1 MSEADRPTTEL
12 QSHLAAIVESSDDA
26 IVSKGLDG
34 IIRTWNSA
42 AERIFGYRAEEVIGK
57 SILILIPQDRQHEE
71 PQIIAK
77 LSAGERIEH
86 YETIRRRKDGT
97 LIDISLTVSPIRD
110 AQGRVVGA
118 SKIARDVTERKRT
131 EAALREETRRLEILQ
146 STGKALASQLELQS
160 LLQSVTDAA
169 TELSGAE
176 FGTFYYNTKNGQG
189 ESFQLYTV
197 TGAPPQ
203 AFQKFGDPR
212 AAPILEPTFRG
223 EAPIRLDDI
232 TQDGRYG
239 QWSAQHGLSDGQPL
253 VRSFLAVPVV
263 SRSGGVIG
271 ALFFGHSEAG
281 VFSERTEKLIIG
293 VAAQAA
299 VGIDNARLY
308 EDVRK
313 ASEERQYLLDAER
326 AARTEAER
334 ASLMKDEFLATLS
347 HELRTPLTAILGWAQ
362 ILSLGDYTPAD
373 LAEGLE
379 TIARNAR
386 AQTRLIDDLLDM
398 NRIVSGKVR
407 LDVQTTDLAPVI
419 DAAVDAVRPS
429 AEAKRIRLRK
439 IVDPLAGPVTGDPM
453 RLQQIVWNLLSNAVK
468 FTPKEGK
475 IDVILERVNS
485 HVEITVSDSG
495 EGIAPDFLPHVF
507 ERFRQ
512 SDSSLTRRHG
522 GLGLGLAIV
531 KQLTELHGGSV
542 SAKSDGA
549 GQGATFIIRLPLS
562 PVRGDTADRE
572 HPAAEYSRKNCSQQ
586 ISLTG
591 VKVLVVD
598 DEADARELVKR
609 VLAGCGAIVEVA
621 DSAVEALTRLNRQQH
636 DVIVSDIGMPETDG
650 YQFIRELR
658 QRPPT
663 AGGRTPAV
671 ALTAFARSEDRTRA
685 MMAGYQVHIAKPIE
699 PRELIATVASLAGRI
714 GANN

>member
-1 MSEADRPTTEL
+1 MTEADRPTTEL
-12 QSHLAAIVESSDDA
+12 QSQLAAIVESSDDA
-26 IVSKGLDG
+26 IISKGLDG

-42 AERIFGYRAEEVIGK
+42 AERIFGYRADEAIGK
-57 SILILIPQDRQHEE
+57 SILMLIPDDRQHEE

-77 LSAGERIEH
+77 LKAGQRVDH
-86 YETIRRRKDGT
+86 YETVRCRKDGSR
-97 LIDISLTVSPIRD
+97 IDVSLTVSPVRD
-110 AQGRVVGA
+110 AQGRIVGA
-118 SKIARDVTERKRT
+118 SKIARDITERKRT

-146 STGKALASQLELQS
+146 STGTALASQLDLQS

-169 TELSGAE
+169 TDLSGAE
-176 FGTFYYNTKNGQG
+176 FGAFFYNTKDDSG
-189 ESFQLYTV
+189 ESYQLYTL
-197 TGAPPQ
+197 TGAPRE
-203 AFQKFGDPR
+203 AFDKFGHPR
-212 AAPILEPTFRG
+212 ATPLFAPTFLG
-223 EAPIRLDDI
+223 EGPTRLDDVLK
-232 TQDGRYG
+232 DPRYG
-239 QWSAQHGLSDGQPL
+239 QWGPHYGMPPEHLP
-253 VRSFLAVPVV
+253 VRSFLAVPVI
-263 SRSGGVIG
+263 SRSSEVIG
-271 ALFFGHSEAG
+271 GLFFGHSQVG
-281 VFSERTEKLIIG
+281 VFTERIEKLIVG

-308 EDVRK
+308 QDVRK

-326 AARTEAER
+326 AARAEAER

-362 ILSLGDYTPAD
+362 ILSLGDYSTDD
-373 LAEGLE
+373 LSEGLE

-407 LDVQTTDLAPVI
+407 LDVQTTDLTPVI

-429 AEAKRIRLRK
+429 ADAKGIRLRK
-439 IVDPLAGPVTGDPM
+439 ILDPLAGPVTGDPM

-468 FTPKEGK
+468 FTPKGGK
-475 IDVILERVNS
+475 VDVILERVNS
-485 HVEITVSDSG
+485 HVEITVNDSG
-495 EGIAPDFLPHVF
+495 EGISAEFLPHVF

-512 SDSSLTRRHG
+512 SDSSLTRRHS

-542 SAKSDGA
+542 AAKSGGL
-549 GQGATFIIRLPLS
+549 GQGSTFIVRLPLS
-562 PVRGDTADRE
+562 PVRGDNANRE
-572 HPAAEYSRKNCSQQ
+572 HPTAESARKVRSHEL
-586 ISLTG
+586 SLAG
-591 VKVLVVD
+591 VKILVVD

-609 VLAGCGAIVEVA
+609 VLTGCGAAVEVA
-621 DSAVEALTRLNRQQH
+621 DSARDALSRLATQST
-636 DVIVSDIGMPETDG
+636 DVIVSDIGMPGTDG
-650 YQFIRELR
+650 YQFMRELR
-658 QRPPT
+658 QRPAA
-663 AGGRTPAV
+663 AGGRTPSI

-714 GANN
+714 GAN